1 MPGPRQVGHSA
12 LELIG
17 STPVVRL
24 SRLPQLAGVQA
35 AVYGKL
41 ECRSPGGSVKDRVA
55 RAMIEAAEHSGALR
69 PGGTIVEPTTGNTGI
84 GLALVA
90 ALKGYKL
97 VLTMPD
103 TMSEERRAL
112 LVGYG
117 ARLELTADSKGM
129 HAAVARAEALAAEHP
144 DWYMPQQFRN
154 PANPAVHRRTTGPEL
169 LRQLPE
175 VDAFVA
181 GVGTGGTITGVGGV
195 LREHRPGARIV
206 AVEPAASP
214 VLAGGEPGFHHIEGI
229 GAGFVPENFD
239 RSVVDEI
246 IAVSDAEA
254 AEYTRAL
261 AQYEGLL
268 LGISSGANCAAAVAV
283 ARRLGR
289 NATVA
294 TVFCD
299 TGERYLRTG
308 VFRAEGI

>member
-1 MPGPRQVGHSA
+1 
-12 LELIG
+12 
-17 STPVVRL
+17 VRL
-24 SRLPQLAGVQA
+24 SRLPQLADVQA
-35 AVYGKL
+35 TVYGKL
-41 ECRSPGGSVKDRVA
+41 ECRNPGGSIKDRIA
-55 RAMIEAAEHSGALR
+55 RAMIEAAEQSGELR

-117 ARLELTADSKGM
+117 AKLELTPDSKGM

-154 PANPAVHRRTTGPEL
+154 PANPEVHRRTTGPEL
-169 LRQLPE
+169 LGQLPD

-181 GVGTGGTITGVGGV
+181 GVGTGGTITGVGQV
-195 LREHRPGARIV
+195 LRAHRPGVRIV

-214 VLAGGEPGFHHIEGI
+214 VLAGGEPGHHHIEGI
-229 GAGFVPENFD
+229 GAGFVPGNLD
-239 RSVVDEI
+239 RDLIDEI
-246 IAVSDAEA
+246 VAVRDDEA

-299 TGERYLRTG
+299 LGERYLRTG